1 MSTLTTVQDISST
14 PINVEEMSKM
24 ILANWPKEIP
34 SVYMLCHPEKEVK
47 RFRRLIPH
55 MIMRGIPKEY
65 LRFVAP
71 TWSDTLEDAIIFKVY
86 DPYLNRGVIPPFS
99 FKSSCLT
106 KGEISLILN
115 FYSVVQHASTN
126 NKDDQA
132 TLVLE
137 SDSYLRRDFVPRII
151 KIMQDLSGQDWDYV
165 SLGEGVGTRPPG
177 CETSYYGE
185 QKLYKPPHS
194 WVFRCT
200 DSMLF
205 SQKFI
210 KKLAKTLLP
219 FRECLDW
226 ELNFQLAFHQAK
238 ALWTDP
244 PISEQG
250 TCFKRYGTSLK

>member
-1 MSTLTTVQDISST
+1 MSTITNLEDVSSNQ
-14 PINVEEMSKM
+14 INIEEMSKI
-24 ILANWPKEIP
+24 ILQNWPSQIP
-34 SVYMLCHPEKEVK
+34 SVYVLCHPEKEVK
-47 RFRRLIPH
+47 RFRRIIPH
-55 MIMRGIPKEY
+55 MILRGVPKDI

-71 TWSDTLEDAIIFKVY
+71 TWADTLEDSIIFKVY
-86 DPYLNRGVIPPFS
+86 DPYLNRGNMPPFS

-115 FYSVVQHASTN
+115 FYSIVQHASTN
-126 NKDDQA
+126 NKDHEA

-137 SDSYLRRDFVPRII
+137 SDTYMRRDFVPRLA
-151 KIMQDLSGQDWDYV
+151 KIMQDLSGQEWDYV

-177 CETSYYGE
+177 VEKTYYGE
-185 QKLYKPPHS
+185 QKLYTPPHS

-205 SQKFI
+205 SQSFI

-226 ELNFQLAFHQAK
+226 ELNFQLMLNQGK

-244 PISEQG
+244 PIFEQG
-250 TCFKRYGTSLK
+250 TCFQRYGSSLN

>member
-71 TWSDTLEDAIIFKVY
+71 TWSDTLEDSIIFKVY

-210 KKLAKTLLP
+210 KKLAKSLLP

-226 ELNFQLAFHQAK
+226 ELNFQLAFHQGK
-238 ALWTDP
+238 ALWADP